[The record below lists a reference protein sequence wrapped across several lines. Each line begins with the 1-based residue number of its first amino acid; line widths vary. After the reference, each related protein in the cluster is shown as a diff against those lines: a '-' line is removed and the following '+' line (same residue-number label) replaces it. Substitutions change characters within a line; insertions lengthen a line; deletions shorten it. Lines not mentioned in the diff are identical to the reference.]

1 MKKRGLP
8 VRFTGQHF
16 TIDTILINDAI
27 QLANLQKEDVV
38 LDIGAGS
45 GFLTIHLVKYS
56 TNVFAV
62 ENDNRLVSEL
72 RSKFKTNKNVIIVG
86 EDYQKFLV
94 PQKIFKVVSN
104 IPFALTSEI
113 LKSLMYSNMEF
124 FKQGCLIMQL
134 ESAQKLVRKK
144 YFNPYIVFY
153 HTFFEVEIVYE
164 ISPKSFM
171 PPPTVKSALVKISKK
186 KCIDNI
192 GVEMKEKY
200 LNFLYFMTKFPNS
213 TSRTVLKKIFRKH
226 QVRDLADRYSI
237 ELDNPVCS
245 MSALQLFGC
254 FLTMLR
260 LVPIDYH
267 PNHN

>member
-27 QLANLQKEDVV
+27 RLANLQKEDVV

-45 GFLTIHLVKYS
+45 GFLTVHLVKYS
-56 TNVFAV
+56 ANVVAV

-86 EDYQKFLV
+86 EDYRKFLV
-94 PQKIFKVVSN
+94 PHKSFKVVSN

-144 YFNPYIVFY
+144 YLNPYIVFY
-153 HTFFEVEIVYE
+153 HTFFDVVIIYE

-186 KCIDNI
+186 KCTDNI

-200 LNFLYFMTKFPNS
+200 LSFLHFVTKLPNLP
-213 TSRTVLKKIFRKH
+213 SRTVLKKIFRKH
-226 QVRDLADRYSI
+226 QVRTLADCYGMD
-237 ELDNPVCS
+237 LDNP
-245 MSALQLFGC
+245 
-254 FLTMLR
+254 
-260 LVPIDYH
+260 I
-267 PNHN
+267 